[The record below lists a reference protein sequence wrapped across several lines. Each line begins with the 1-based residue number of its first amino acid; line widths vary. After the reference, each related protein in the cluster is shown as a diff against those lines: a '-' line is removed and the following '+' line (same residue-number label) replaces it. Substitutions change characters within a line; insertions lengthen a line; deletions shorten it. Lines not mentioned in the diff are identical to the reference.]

1 MTLRRWVYRLLFCS
15 WTGHFGIRVP
25 KDPTMKQTT
34 DAITRCIDCWKHMPD
49 DHLKDLDKWVSQG

>member
-15 WTGHFGIRVP
+15 
-25 KDPTMKQTT
+25 MKQTT